1 MCPKKKKSIYQ
12 ARARCDVI
20 PALGVVF
27 TVRRESTLTY
37 HYLERTIN
45 VSRLVAPSVILAI
58 PRLREFDRPLGINLF
73 AP

>member
-1 MCPKKKKSIYQ
+1 M
-12 ARARCDVI
+12 I

-37 HYLERTIN
+37 HFLERTIN
-45 VSRLVAPSVILAI
+45 VSRLVAPSVIGAI
-58 PRLREFDRPLGINLF
+58 PRLRELDRSLAINLV